1 MPADPSGD
9 RAHAVW
15 HYRYPH
21 HPAMG
26 EAVFAAVRKSAFGTK
41 RTYRDDLL
49 IVRFWSRADIGRV
62 RCLLRPTRMTH
73 SGHER
78 APFAAMHGLTCY
90 TPHDPWV
97 CGQRDEAARVH
108 YAPQRR
114 GRRVAAGSARAAAGD
129 ARRWHFGWPVPRDVC
144 AVPGVVP
151 PWLER
156 NGLPGGPQPRDR
168 IALGARPI

>member
-62 RCLLRPTRMTH
+62 RCLLRPTRMTQ
-73 SGHER
+73 SGHGRIEI
-78 APFAAMHGLTCY
+78 PQCS
-90 TPHDPWV
+90 DPLAV
-97 CGQRDEAARVH
+97 
-108 YAPQRR
+108 
-114 GRRVAAGSARAAAGD
+114 
-129 ARRWHFGWPVPRDVC
+129 GW
-144 AVPGVVP
+144 
-151 PWLER
+151 LS
-156 NGLPGGPQPRDR
+156 R
-168 IALGARPI
+168 IQNN